1 MIPDSN
7 CTADVY
13 NNKKYYK
20 SYKSYFDFANADI
33 KASVVLRKICRK
45 LCTGEKGTGQVYCV

>member
-1 MIPDSN
+1 MILDSN

-20 SYKSYFDFANADI
+20 SYKSYFDFVNAGI
-33 KASVVLRKICRK
+33 KSERRAPNNM
-45 LCTGEKGTGQVYCV
+45 